1 MSQQGYH
8 YRITFPNYSIFTTS
22 FHHQHQP
29 CGSCGTGGIGGNG
42 GSHTTKRMP
51 MERTMSPIPT
61 KGENMEFFWYAPSLY
76 QGLKWIN
83 IISL

>member
-1 MSQQGYH
+1 MINKSYTFDYH
-8 YRITFPNYSIFTTS
+8 GANIFL
-22 FHHQHQP
+22 HHQP

-76 QGLKWIN
+76 QGLN
-83 IISL
+83 

>member
-8 YRITFPNYSIFTTS
+8 YRITVPNYSIFTTC
-22 FHHQHQP
+22 FHHQP

-61 KGENMEFFWYAPSLY
+61 KGENMELFWYAPSLY
-76 QGLKWIN
+76 QGLKWN
-83 IISL
+83 